1 MLRIISERTLEID
14 EELCVCFIDWQKT
27 FDRVNWTK
35 LMQIVKGTGIDWRE
49 RRFISNLYMAQ
60 DVKVRLNREETRS
73 LKTGRG
79 VRQGCC
85 LSTILFNLYSECHTK
100 EALEGFGDFKI
111 GGKII
116 HIVKYADE
124 LVLLAKEEK
133 VLQDMIGKLIEI
145 GKCYGVEMN
154 VEKNKSNENFNTT
167 IPVKIMIDQKHL
179 ENVESFKYL
188 GSILTN
194 DGRRTCEI
202 KCTIAMAKT
211 AFNKK
216 RALFTSTL
224 DLELRK
230 KLVKCYI
237 WSIVLYG
244 AETWKLRAVDQKQLK
259 SFEMWCWRT
268 MEKNSWSDHVRN
280 EEVLLRVKEQRNILY
295 EISKWKAN
303 HIGHIL
309 RRTCLLQSVIEEK
322 IKGGTQVTGR
332 RGRRR
337 RKLLDNLNENREY
350 SHLREEALDFTMLRP
365 RCGRDFVPV
374 VRQTTK

>member
-35 LMQIVKGTGIDWRE
+35 LMQILKGTGIDWRE